1 MVRKLALFDDDS
13 VRRNAVY
20 RIMNVEDFY
29 VEPFETVDE
38 ALRIGRRYD
47 VCMIADH
54 GPWANYLDSK
64 SIEVLSSAHLY
75 IAYSDQPDIQRIVD
89 VVRKGASGY
98 LVYPFSMEAVRPS
111 LDLADSARPRRGR
124 SKNAGAAPL
133 TAREGE
139 LASLLAKGLSTD
151 ELAKA
156 MGITRRT
163 VEWHRF
169 NMRNKVIDG
178 IDRTRPT
185 RKTRETPSI

>member
-1 MVRKLALFDDDS
+1 MFDDDS
-13 VRRNAVY
+13 VRRNSVY
-20 RIMNVEDFY
+20 RTMNVEEFY

-38 ALRIGRRYD
+38 VLRIGRRYD

-54 GPWANYLDSK
+54 GPWANYLESK
-64 SIEVLSSAHLY
+64 SIEVLSSAKVY

-98 LVYPFSMEAVRPS
+98 LVFPFSFEAAKPS
-111 LDLADSARPRRGR
+111 LDLVDSAKPRRVG
-124 SKNAGAAPL
+124 SKNGGKAYL
-133 TAREGE
+133 TAREEE
-139 LASLLAKGLSTD
+139 LASLLAEGLSTD
-151 ELAKA
+151 ELARA

-178 IDRTRPT
+178 IDRMRPT
-185 RKTRETPSI
+185 RKTRKDRSI

>member
-20 RIMNVEDFY
+20 RTMSAEEFY

-38 ALRIGRRYD
+38 VLKIGRQYD

-64 SIEVLSSAHLY
+64 SIEVLSSASLY

-98 LVYPFSMEAVRPS
+98 LVFPFSIEAARSS
-111 LDLADSARPRRGR
+111 LDLPASSRPRHDRSSNGR
-124 SKNAGAAPL
+124 TDAL
-133 TAREGE
+133 TAREQE
-139 LASLLAKGLSTD
+139 LASLLVEGLSTD

-178 IDRTRPT
+178 IDGVRPS
-185 RKTRETPSI
+185 RKAKTGSSV